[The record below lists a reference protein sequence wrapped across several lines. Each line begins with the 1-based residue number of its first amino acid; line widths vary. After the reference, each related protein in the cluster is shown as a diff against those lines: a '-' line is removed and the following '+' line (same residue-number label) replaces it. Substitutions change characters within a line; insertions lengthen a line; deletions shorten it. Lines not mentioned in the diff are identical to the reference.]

1 MKDEKLEGRR
11 IVYTASIIG
20 ALVALLIVIVAARSI
35 FPPIMF
41 QGIVVVLMGL
51 IVFVNGWGMFG
62 EVFVRFV
69 KKTMMAGKHY
79 FLARKYFKE
88 FDRFVDKLGELL
100 EPRRCDNIP
109 YTLNRIQSSEPV
121 FRDILLLTVDDFR
134 DLFVVFRNGIGKLPR
149 NRKMFLMFI
158 ECFECLLNSYNRL
171 CICKPVEQIRNILR
185 QRVAEIP
192 EDIKEEYRQHF
203 ECLLNSY
210 NRLHICK
217 AVEQIRNILRQRVAE
232 IPEDIKEEY
241 RQQKVAYD
249 KFILEYMD
257 FAKGINKDFGKKV
270 AREWFDMPK
279 GLDL

>member
-1 MKDEKLEGRR
+1 
-11 IVYTASIIG
+11 
-20 ALVALLIVIVAARSI
+20 
-35 FPPIMF
+35 
-41 QGIVVVLMGL
+41 
-51 IVFVNGWGMFG
+51 MFG
-62 EVFVRFV
+62 EQLKARVRRLR
-69 KKTMMAGKHY
+69 K
-79 FLARKYFKE
+79 ARKERRLAKKHFKR
-88 FDRFVDKLGELL
+88 FNWFVDKLGELL
-100 EPRRCDNIP
+100 EPRRFDNIP
-109 YTLNRIQSSEPV
+109 HALNRIQSSEPV
-121 FRDILLLTVDDFR
+121 FSDILLLPVDDFR
-134 DLFVVFRNGIGKLPR
+134 DLFVVFRDGIGKLR
-149 NRKMFLMFI
+149 RDKEMFLFLI
-158 ECFECLLNSYNRL
+158 KWFGYLLNTYNRL
-171 CICKPVEQIRNILR
+171 YICKPVEQIRNILR

-210 NRLHICK
+210 NRLHIRK

-241 RQQKVAYD
+241 RQHKVAYD

>member
-1 MKDEKLEGRR
+1 MADEKLEGRR

-20 ALVALLIVIVAARSI
+20 ALVALLIVIIAARSI

-41 QGIVVVLMGL
+41 QSIVVVLLGL
-51 IVFVNGWGMFG
+51 IVVVNGWGMFG
-62 EVFVRFV
+62 EQLKARVRRV
-69 KKTMMAGKHY
+69 RK
-79 FLARKYFKE
+79 ARKERRLAKKHFKR
-88 FDRFVDKLGELL
+88 FNWFVDKLGELL
-100 EPRRCDNIP
+100 ETRRCDNIP
-109 YTLNRIQSSEPV
+109 HALNGIQSSEPV
-121 FRDILLLTVDDFR
+121 FRDILLLPVDDFR
-134 DLFVVFRNGIGKLPR
+134 DLFVVFRNVIGKLPR
-149 NRKMFLMFI
+149 NREMFLMFI

-192 EDIKEEYRQHF
+192 EDIKEEYRKHF

-241 RQQKVAYD
+241 RQHKVAYD

-257 FAKGINKDFGKKV
+257 FAKGINKDFGEKV